1 MDHRIAPK
9 NVFSHANGH
18 AVSDN
23 GGGSGPRCPTA
34 SPWMCATP
42 GTEFVPNGQA
52 YPDLGL
58 FEVHPPC
65 PKSATLRVLR
75 RKCLTHVVD
84 HLHLHFS
91 RIEPKIF
98 LAVIGSTKT
107 AKTGFLVFWS
117 KRRPL
122 AALQQNLKSGQKLR
136 NPLFTRLKYLWNRIF
151 GGRVWT
157 CHEACGST
165 WDLQLAPH
173 IRPPPT
179 HPCIS
184 PSRSPR
190 GIARRLAAVTVRQ

>member
-1 MDHRIAPK
+1 MD
-9 NVFSHANGH
+9 
-18 AVSDN
+18 D
-23 GGGSGPRCPTA
+23 T
-34 SPWMCATP
+34 
-42 GTEFVPNGQA
+42 
-52 YPDLGL
+52 
-58 FEVHPPC
+58 
-65 PKSATLRVLR
+65 
-75 RKCLTHVVD
+75 
-84 HLHLHFS
+84 HLHFS
-91 RIEPKIF
+91 RIEPKFF
-98 LAVIGSTKT
+98 LAVNWSKKT
-107 AKTGFLVFWS
+107 AKTQFRVCLS

-122 AALQQNLKSGQKLR
+122 AALQQNLKSSQKLR

-190 GIARRLAAVTVRQ
+190 GIARSLCANNIAYSPVLMGRRSELQQGGVRRMEQHMSTRE